1 MASFQE
7 LPVEK
12 GTGYLNKAV
21 RRVAIQEHNYVG
33 VLRVLYRS
41 FVFSVLSQQAWRLTR
56 NKETKISS
64 KAVKILVTEC
74 IVTRYLI

>member
-1 MASFQE
+1 MYGKFSGITSRE
-7 LPVEK
+7 GDRLPQQSS
-12 GTGYLNKAV
+12 
-21 RRVAIQEHNYVG
+21 AIQEHKYVG

-64 KAVKILVTEC
+64 KAVKILVIEC